1 MLKENISHKATH
13 NILCIDKTFFK
24 LLFARITQLYREKE
38 TIIMAQLLIEIFTEE
53 LPALPLLKNLDSIQ
67 ENWAN
72 ILKTNDLTSEF
83 SFFYT
88 PRRLT
93 IVHRD
98 FALQQPNKKIQIYGP
113 PIHIAYDENKKP
125 SKALQSFLQKNDITL
140 NDIKIIT
147 KNNKEVVL
155 YEKNEN
161 GVKSIEIL
169 GNMVQSW
176 LMSLNFGK
184 SMRWGNHEES
194 FIRPIRNICI
204 LLDSNLVP
212 CHAYGLHTSNNI
224 TAHRQAKNNQKT
236 VTNLQSYMSFLANNG
251 VIIDQAIRKNS
262 IIESIQKLEKQHNIQ
277 VEIDNDLLDEIVA
290 ITEYP
295 TALFGHFDKRF
306 LQIPKEMI
314 ITSMKENQRYFA
326 IYKDSQLYN
335 GFIVISNTFGG
346 NLELI
351 TKGNEKVLKARLS
364 DAEFFYHND
373 LKARMQFGNLGDI
386 SFMQG
391 AGSLSDK
398 IQREIVLA
406 QYIIEMLNTTQQ
418 KYQKQTLNIELQDQ
432 EAIIQALQLAK
443 NDLLSQSVGEFPEL
457 QGIMGANFAK
467 HCNIQE
473 KVCIAI
479 KEQYL
484 PHGHNANLP
493 SNIISAIVNL
503 SIKVDTLFTLFNLGK
518 IPTGSKDPFA
528 LRRQATAILRICH
541 QFGFNI
547 AIQELCKLAKNSY
560 TNIHQQILQDFFT
573 DRIYGIFSNINPSI
587 IRCVLLRNF
596 GIKESFD
603 KIIAL
608 SSYLNTIDIKSVIS
622 TFKRVANIVNSDNK
636 QVNDIN
642 ISLFEVS
649 ERTLY
654 DNLLLYKKNKTYLF
668 DTAKKTM
675 DSDVFLISIRNLF
688 ALKPYLDD
696 VFDSVLINTEDKKLK
711 DNRML
716 LITLVFNEFLEFGDM
731 REISI

>member
-391 AGSLSDK
+391 AGSLADK

-406 QYIIEMLNTTQQ
+406 QYIIDSKDTVRGAAKKFGVKNVTFIGYLLFFIGSGMGLLDPSNLPLALVAGFIRQIGQLPNAYVFATLICFAYDHIEFKNGFRVEGLLGMLILFGL
-418 KYQKQTLNIELQDQ
+418 QTACAAPFAGGYESSLLQ
-432 EAIIQALQLAK
+432 
-443 NDLLSQSVGEFPEL
+443 
-457 QGIMGANFAK
+457 MGFTDV
-467 HCNIQE
+467 E
-473 KVCIAI
+473 G
-479 KEQYL
+479 YL
-484 PHGHNANLP
+484 PPEN
-493 SNIISAIVNL
+493 IVNFMGFCFYGVDFIV
-503 SIKVDTLFTLFNLGK
+503 SIAFLILCFTLF
-518 IPTGSKDPFA
+518 S
-528 LRRQATAILRICH
+528 
-541 QFGFNI
+541 
-547 AIQELCKLAKNSY
+547 NS
-560 TNIHQQILQDFFT
+560 
-573 DRIYGIFSNINPSI
+573 
-587 IRCVLLRNF
+587 
-596 GIKESFD
+596 
-603 KIIAL
+603 
-608 SSYLNTIDIKSVIS
+608 
-622 TFKRVANIVNSDNK
+622 
-636 QVNDIN
+636 
-642 ISLFEVS
+642 
-649 ERTLY
+649 
-654 DNLLLYKKNKTYLF
+654 
-668 DTAKKTM
+668 
-675 DSDVFLISIRNLF
+675 
-688 ALKPYLDD
+688 
-696 VFDSVLINTEDKKLK
+696 
-711 DNRML
+711 
-716 LITLVFNEFLEFGDM
+716 
-731 REISI
+731 